1 MRNDLPPGLLIAIA
15 LGMGRAMDTWLMTQQ
30 PDDDALPPLINALVG
45 MLRRALQP

>member
-1 MRNDLPPGLLIAIA
+1 MRTDLPSGLLIAVA

-30 PDDDALPPLINALVG
+30 PDHDALPPLISALVG